1 MNLHRFTVVTRNETQ
16 QADESTN
23 ILINL
28 EQIVSVKPIKM
39 IASDKQ
45 IIDGYWIRLTNGK
58 KYKASRVPAII
69 KEAFNEDIPV
79 LNVNDSTTHEV
90 EVNLQ

>member
-1 MNLHRFTVVTRNETQ
+1 MNLHRFTIVTRNEAQ
-16 QADESTN
+16 QVDETHN
-23 ILINL
+23 ILLNM

-39 IASDKQ
+39 VASDKQ
-45 IIDGYWIRLTNGK
+45 VVDGYWIRLSNGK

-69 KEAFNEDIPV
+69 KDAFNEEISNITV
-79 LNVNDSTTHEV
+79 TDSTTHEV